1 MDEEELIN
9 QYYILPIAQLNLLDN
24 SEVVET
30 PATARLSNNKQQV
43 VCKTKVGVV
52 NPPFMNPNT
61 AYTHAE
67 ILAEMAKTAWAAP
80 DIIT

>member
-9 QYYILPIAQLNLLDN
+9 QYYILPIAQLNLLEN

-30 PATARLSNNKQQV
+30 PETARFSLNGQKV
-43 VCKTKVGVV
+43 VCKTKVGII

-67 ILAEMAKTAWAAP
+67 ILVEMAKTAWTQNI
-80 DIIT
+80 DE